1 MRIYADARADHLN
14 RHGRWQDFI
23 GLLTCPACRDD
34 LTLEVFEIDADRGCQ
49 EGILT
54 CGRGRHWYPV
64 TNGIPRLLLPGPLRP
79 DDQPFLQ
86 RWDGRIDVAS
96 LAGPSGGESSKAGL
110 AQVQATFGYK
120 WTRQSW
126 WGMEGE
132 SASLMEEWLLP
143 RYGWVDRDAYDVFMA
158 GRHRVLDAGC
168 GLGREALRMA
178 RSNVEATVVGLE
190 LSHCIDEAFDHA
202 RNEGLQNA
210 FFVQGDLMSPPFRA
224 AAFDFIMSEGVLH
237 HTEDTRA
244 ALEALISL
252 LVPSGQIGFY
262 VYRKKAP
269 LREYAD
275 DYVRSLVQSRSPD
288 EAWNMMESLTK
299 LGKALADLRTEVEVP
314 EDVVVLGIRA
324 GRYDIQRLIYYTM
337 FKCYWND
344 RLTFD
349 ENVHVNFD
357 WYTPRYASRHT
368 VEEIRAWIKEAGL
381 EIAHESVEESGITIR
396 AEVAV
401 VGKRMP

>member
-1 MRIYADARADHLN
+1 MS
-14 RHGRWQDFI
+14 RHGRWEDFMR
-23 GLLTCPACRDD
+23 LLACPACGGD
-34 LTLEVFEIDADRGCQ
+34 LTLEVLESGDRDCQ

-54 CGRGRHWYPV
+54 CVRGCHWYPV

-86 RWDGRIDVAS
+86 RWQGRVDVVG
-96 LAGPSGGESSKAGL
+96 LAGTSAGSANTGL

-120 WTRQSW
+120 WTRQTW

-143 RYGWVDRDAYDVFMA
+143 RYGWVDRKAYDLFMRT
-158 GRHRVLDAGC
+158 RHRMLDAGC

-178 RSNVEATVVGLE
+178 LSNVEATVVGLE
-190 LSHCIDEAFDHA
+190 LSHCIDEALEHA
-202 RNEGLQNA
+202 RNEGLENA
-210 FFVQGDLMSPPFRA
+210 FFVQGNLMSPPFRP

-237 HTEDTRA
+237 HTEDTHA
-244 ALEALISL
+244 ALQALAAL
-252 LVPSGQIGFY
+252 LRASGQIGFY

-275 DYVRSLVQSRSPD
+275 DYVRELLQNRSPD

-299 LGKALADLRTEVEVP
+299 LGKALADLKSEVEIP
-314 EDVVVLGIRA
+314 EDVAVLGIHA

-357 WYTPRYASRHT
+357 WYTPRYASRHSI
-368 VEEIRAWIKEAGL
+368 EEVRGWIEEAGL
-381 EIAHESVEESGITIR
+381 TVAHESVEESGITIR
-396 AEVAV
+396 AELAVA
-401 VGKRMP
+401 GKRMP

>member
-1 MRIYADARADHLN
+1 MR
-14 RHGRWQDFI
+14 
-23 GLLTCPACRDD
+23 LLTCPACSDN
-34 LTLEVFEIDADRGCQ
+34 LTLEVLESHGDQGCR

-54 CGRGRHWYPV
+54 CGRDRHWYPI

-79 DDQPFLQ
+79 DDQTFLD
-86 RWDGRIDVAS
+86 RWEGRIDVAR
-96 LAGPSGGESSKAGL
+96 LAGPSAGGSSKAGL

-120 WTRQSW
+120 WTRQTW

-132 SASLMEEWLLP
+132 SASLMEDWLLP
-143 RYGWVDRDAYDVFMA
+143 RYGWVDRKAYDVFMTT
-158 GRHRVLDAGC
+158 RHRVLDAGC

-178 RSNVEATVVGLE
+178 RSNAAAIVVGLE
-190 LSHCIDEAFDHA
+190 LSHCVDEALEHA
-202 RNEGLQNA
+202 RNEGLENA
-210 FFVQGDLMSPPFRA
+210 FFVQADLMSPPFRP

-237 HTEDTRA
+237 HTEDTHA
-244 ALEALISL
+244 ALQALAAL
-252 LVPSGQIGFY
+252 LRPSGQIGFY

-275 DYVRSLVQSRSPD
+275 DYVRELLQNRSPD

-299 LGKALADLRTEVEVP
+299 LGKALADLKAEVEIS
-314 EDVVVLGIRA
+314 EDVAVLGIRA

-368 VEEIRAWIKEAGL
+368 IEEVRGWIEEAGL
-381 EIAHESVEESGITIR
+381 TVAHESVEESGITIR
-396 AEVAV
+396 AELAV